1 MARKG
6 VRGSCFMD
14 LLIGTIMLLML
25 PTVPLDDFNCA
36 QDEQVQL
43 TLKRGEYSRY
53 TAYLIYSICGLFSLF
68 ILQRYENH
76 VNHDKIRR
84 IAACMIF
91 FMLVLCGYIA
101 VWSVIVIGVGIH
113 ALNNAY
119 EGNCSDD
126 TSLWFR

>member
-1 MARKG
+1 
-6 VRGSCFMD
+6 
-14 LLIGTIMLLML
+14 
-25 PTVPLDDFNCA
+25 
-36 QDEQVQL
+36 
-43 TLKRGEYSRY
+43 
-53 TAYLIYSICGLFSLF
+53 
-68 ILQRYENH
+68 
-76 VNHDKIRR
+76 
-84 IAACMIF
+84 MIF